1 MAKVLII
8 DDDVQLCKALSLVVK
23 RMGNTASCAYT
34 LRQGLELLRRS
45 SFEVVIL
52 DIRLPDGNGL
62 EFLPQIKDS
71 PGGPEV
77 IILSG
82 SGDPEG
88 AELAIRNGAWSYIS
102 KPPTLTKIQLP
113 VQRAIEYHEKKRTCG
128 QPVILKRAG
137 IVGESRLLLKSLELV
152 AQAAVAEANVLITGS
167 TGTGKELFARAIH
180 ENSRRASGPFVIVD
194 CAALPENL
202 VESVLFGHEK
212 GAFTGADRRSEGLV
226 RQAHGGTLFL
236 DEVGELPL
244 SMQKA
249 FLRVLQNRRFRP
261 VGGLY
266 EIVSDFR
273 LVAATN
279 KNLDELV
286 TQWKFRQDLLFRLR
300 TLCIELPT
308 LRDRPDDI
316 PRLAHYFNE
325 NACRALGFKPKMISA
340 EFLEALCEFGWP
352 GNVRELANA
361 IESAITSSGGEPM
374 LTPRHLPLNIRVRLA
389 RAPLEEHQ
397 HKTVSKRNTAVIIDP
412 ENIPQLKDF
421 RKAAIE
427 DLECCYL
434 EQLMAISHGDIKTA
448 CARSGLSRAR
458 LYALLKHHAIE
469 WTAKRTMNNQ
479 TADLSRAVFQR

>member
-1 MAKVLII
+1 MAKILII
-8 DDDVQLCKALSLVVK
+8 DDDVQLCKALSLVVR
-23 RMGNTASCAYT
+23 RMGNEADCAFT
-34 LRQGLELLRRS
+34 LRQGLKLLKVS

-52 DIRLPDGNGL
+52 DISLPDGNGL

-71 PGGPEV
+71 AGSPEV

-113 VQRAIEYHEKKRTCG
+113 VQRALDYHEKKRNCG
-128 QPVILKRAG
+128 QPVVLKRAG
-137 IVGESRLLLKSLELV
+137 LVGESRLFLKSLELV
-152 AQAAVAEANVLITGS
+152 AQAAATEANVLITGK

-180 ENSRRASGPFVIVD
+180 ENSRRVHGPFVIVD

-202 VESVLFGHEK
+202 VESVLLGHEK

-244 SMQKA
+244 AMQKA
-249 FLRVLQNRRFRP
+249 FLRVLQTRRFRP
-261 VGGLY
+261 IGGLT
-266 EIVSDFR
+266 EVESNFR

-279 KNLDELV
+279 RNLDELV
-286 TQWKFRQDLLFRLR
+286 TVWKFRQDLLFRLR
-300 TLCIELPT
+300 TLCIELPS
-308 LRDRPDDI
+308 LRDRQDDI

-325 NACRALGFKPKMISA
+325 SACRALGIKPKMISA
-340 EFLEALCEFGWP
+340 EFLEALGEFDWP

-361 IESAITSSGGEPM
+361 IESAITSAGSEPM
-374 LTPRHLPLNIRVRLA
+374 LAPRHLPLNIRVRLA
-389 RAPLEEHQ
+389 RAPLEEHRQ
-397 HKTVSKRNTAVIIDP
+397 KAVCMRNTAVILDP

-421 RKAAIE
+421 RKTALE

-434 EQLMAISHGDIKTA
+434 EQLMAFAHGDIRTA
-448 CARSGLSRAR
+448 CAQSGLSRAR

-469 WTAKRTMNNQ
+469 WAAKRAMSDQ
-479 TADLSRAVFQR
+479 T